1 MKKQILFSLIFLLLV
16 ACSGDEVVEKTAVSS
31 TTPPTA
37 TKTTAIPTP
46 TIAPTNTPTPIA
58 AISLSPQT
66 VGNDGVLIVDEV
78 VALEDGWLAIYA
90 ERNGQMGELLAYT
103 AVSEGSNRDITVA
116 IPPMLATEE
125 LIAMLYAGGDD
136 VADFDVETAVFT
148 HPFAVT
154 LDVPVPIIVI
164 SNQTITEDG
173 LLEFDNIFTAAAGWV
188 VVYND
193 EGGDIGRPLAHQYVE
208 AGENEA
214 VTIPIP
220 LNEAT
225 PRLHAALFVDDGE
238 ARHYEDDS
246 IDTPVLVSGQPV
258 VASFQATLPPS
269 ILVYDQ
275 PILNKTIV
283 IDRAVSDGGGW
294 VVAYDD
300 PGTTSAGIIVGFA
313 PLDDGLNEAVTMTLS
328 SSTIETVYLL
338 LHNDDE
344 DIGEFDVPGDMP
356 LLMEDGRLPPPAAV
370 RTNKNSYLITRDQS
384 IAQNGDGATVTVPLV
399 AATRPVWLAIH
410 SAGDGE
416 LAEEIIGFTFIPA
429 GLNREI
435 IVPIDLD
442 GVTQT
447 LYAVLHRD
455 DGELGEFEYPDADA
469 PLQRN
474 FALIHSHFVVE

>member
-1 MKKQILFSLIFLLLV
+1 MKKQLLLTLLIILLLA
-16 ACSGDEVVEKTAVSS
+16 ACSGDETVEETAVSPTIS
-31 TTPPTA
+31 PTATIAATPTAAPTVTPVPPTA
-37 TKTTAIPTP
+37 AI
-46 TIAPTNTPTPIA
+46 II
-58 AISLSPQT
+58 SPQT
-66 VGNDGVLIVDEV
+66 VTDDGVLIVDEV
-78 VALEDGWLAIYA
+78 IALEDGWLAIYA
-90 ERNGQMGELLAYT
+90 ERNGQTGELLAYT
-103 AVSEGSNRDITVA
+103 AVSEGSNSDITIA
-116 IPPMLATEE
+116 IPPMLATAD
-125 LIAMLYAGGDD
+125 LVAMLYAGGEDG
-136 VADFDVETAVFT
+136 AGFDVETAVIAE
-148 HPFAVT
+148 PFAVT
-154 LDVPVPIIVI
+154 LDVPVPTIVV

-173 LLEFDNIFTAAAGWV
+173 HVQFDSIFTSVAGWV
-188 VVYND
+188 VIYND
-193 EGGDIGRPLAHQYVE
+193 NGGDIGRPLAYQYVE
-208 AGENEA
+208 AGENDD
-214 VTIPIP
+214 VYVPIP

-283 IDRAVSDGGGW
+283 IDRAVSNGAGW
-294 VVAYDD
+294 VVAYND

-313 PLDDGLNEAVTMTLS
+313 PLADGLNEAFTMTLS

-344 DIGEFDVPGDMP
+344 EVGEFDVPGDMP
-356 LLMEDGRLPPPAAV
+356 LVMEDGRLPPPAVV
-370 RTNKNSYLITRDQS
+370 RTNQNSYLITRDQP
-384 IAQNGDGATVTVPLV
+384 IVQDADGASVTVPLV

-416 LAEEIIGFTFIPA
+416 PSGEVIGSVFVPA
-429 GLNREI
+429 GLNREVV
-435 IVPIDLD
+435 VPIDLD
-442 GVTQT
+442 GMTQT

-455 DGELGEFEYPDADA
+455 DSEIGEFEYPDADL

-474 FALIHSHFVVE
+474 FALIQSPFVIQ